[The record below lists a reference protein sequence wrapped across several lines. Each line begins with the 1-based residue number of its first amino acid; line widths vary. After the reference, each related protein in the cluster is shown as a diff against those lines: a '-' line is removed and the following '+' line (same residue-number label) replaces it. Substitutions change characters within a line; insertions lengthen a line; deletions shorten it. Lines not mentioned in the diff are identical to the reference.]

1 MTSPASGAKEQDAMG
16 YFGRFTSGVVAR
28 IDELIARVEN
38 HEALADA
45 ALCELQS
52 ATARGQA
59 RHARVRRDGDA
70 LRKAL
75 SQEQQA
81 AAQWRERAL
90 RQSEDARALECL
102 RRSQHAARKAG
113 DLQQRLAHHE
123 QAERTLAADVS
134 ALGERLTHLREQ
146 RNMMRA
152 RQTCAEALAGVHGG
166 ARELDAE
173 LAGIFER
180 WELHV
185 AEAEFFGEHR
195 PVHADELA
203 RELDDE
209 ESQAALRAE
218 LARLRGTP

>member
-1 MTSPASGAKEQDAMG
+1 MG

-70 LRKAL
+70 LRTAL
-75 SQEQQA
+75 AQERQA
-81 AAQWRERAL
+81 ITQWRERAL
-90 RQSEDARALECL
+90 RQTDETRALECL
-102 RRSQHAARKAG
+102 RRSQQATRKAG
-113 DLQQRLAHHE
+113 ELEQRLARHE

-134 ALGERLTHLREQ
+134 ALCDRLVLLRDQ
-146 RNMMRA
+146 RNLMRA
-152 RQTCAEALAGVHGG
+152 RQTCAEALAGVQNGT
-166 ARELDAE
+166 RELDGE

-180 WELHV
+180 WELHI

-195 PVHADELA
+195 PAQVDELA
-203 RELDDE
+203 RELEDE
-209 ESQAALRAE
+209 ESLASLRAE
-218 LARLRGTP
+218 LAKLRGGHE